1 MGGGGRVG
9 ARGGSGGGGQGAGS
23 LTQSGH
29 PLMSEYWLP
38 AKCYHL
44 LPSPQTFS
52 KGTIFKP
59 QPPKEHSQAQQ
70 LKLGWGLKL
79 FNLNIKG
86 LVTLEK
92 DLEGIWV
99 TYICNIY
106 LKVCGGGGVFIYD
119 QTTMKIYVNIIN
131 MSMLLL
137 CSTKYINKY

>member
-1 MGGGGRVG
+1 MTSFPGDCSGGACRSPGWEWRRRAGGREPDPEW
-9 ARGGSGGGGQGAGS
+9 AS
-23 LTQSGH
+23 LDD
-29 PLMSEYWLP
+29 SEYWLP

-59 QPPKEHSQAQQ
+59 QPPKEHSQALQ

-86 LVTLEK
+86 LVTLENG

-131 MSMLLL
+131 MFY
-137 CSTKYINKY
+137 KVH